1 MNAVGIIMPHMM
13 RQLAD
18 IHDNDDRNIVSV
30 ASLEIASMF
39 RCVDI
44 VLGNMLNSGIE
55 NILCIPNSRDDMA
68 YVGNLEWCHPVISND
83 VDNYLN
89 ACNEEYVIVSYA
101 GSICRIDYEEVLSKH
116 ILKNADVT
124 YLTNDSNEYMG
135 CFVISKE
142 NCLKLFKNINN
153 NVQNR
158 SINLLS
164 DTFEIFNKMMYNIIG
179 SKNELCYMIGEYG
192 RMISD
197 MTSYYK
203 VNMEFLNS
211 EVRHVFF
218 RKKPE
223 IHTVFKDNPP
233 AKYNELAKVCNSII
247 SNGCVINGAVDN
259 SVIFDEVYIGHN
271 SKIKNSVI
279 LDDVYIGD
287 NAYIENCIVGSHSTI
302 RANTTYIGRTDNIGM
317 ILGTT

>member
-1 MNAVGIIMPHMM
+1 
-13 RQLAD
+13 
-18 IHDNDDRNIVSV
+18 
-30 ASLEIASMF
+30 
-39 RCVDI
+39 
-44 VLGNMLNSGIE
+44 
-55 NILCIPNSRDDMA
+55 
-68 YVGNLEWCHPVISND
+68 
-83 VDNYLN
+83 
-89 ACNEEYVIVSYA
+89 
-101 GSICRIDYEEVLSKH
+101 
-116 ILKNADVT
+116 
-124 YLTNDSNEYMG
+124 
-135 CFVISKE
+135 
-142 NCLKLFKNINN
+142 
-153 NVQNR
+153 
-158 SINLLS
+158 
-164 DTFEIFNKMMYNIIG
+164 MMYNIIG